1 MVFASRLLTPV
12 AARLEV
18 ELRLLRERLG
28 QPAITTRAYRQIQQA
43 WIRTVIQHQL
53 SQPTLTP
60 AQIARIAHLSPRS
73 LYQILH
79 HAGTTPMALVKQLR
93 LEQCRRNLADP
104 ALSDRTIKDIALS
117 LGYLRRQ
124 DQFARDFKQMFG
136 VSARTIRP

>member
-1 MVFASRLLTPV
+1 
-12 AARLEV
+12 
-18 ELRLLRERLG
+18 
-28 QPAITTRAYRQIQQA
+28 
-43 WIRTVIQHQL
+43 
-53 SQPTLTP
+53 
-60 AQIARIAHLSPRS
+60 
-73 LYQILH
+73 
-79 HAGTTPMALVKQLR
+79 MALVKQLR